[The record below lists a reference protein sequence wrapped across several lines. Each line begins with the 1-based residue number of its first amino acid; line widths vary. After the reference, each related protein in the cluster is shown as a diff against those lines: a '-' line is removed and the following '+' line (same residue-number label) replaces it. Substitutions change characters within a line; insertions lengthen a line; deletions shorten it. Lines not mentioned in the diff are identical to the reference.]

1 MFYKLKRIYFT
12 VSRGV
17 NKGIDILFYIW
28 RTFLS
33 VLRTIK
39 KTLDAIGYAI
49 AWSLEMF
56 ILIVKYSFG
65 FVAVVG
71 VLGALISLLLGFRDI
86 SLNLLI
92 AGSVGCVLFFMVAIV
107 APSIGRV
114 NYFDNN

>member
-17 NKGIDILFYIW
+17 NKGIDILIYIW
-28 RTFLS
+28 HTFLS
-33 VLRTIK
+33 VLRAIK

-49 AWSLEMF
+49 AWSLGMF

-65 FVAVVG
+65 LLAVVG
-71 VLGALISLLLGFRDI
+71 VLGALISLLLGLRDI

-92 AGSVGCVLFFMVAIV
+92 AGCIGCFLFFMVAVV
-107 APSIGRV
+107 APNFGRV
-114 NYFDNN
+114 NYYDD